1 MASPTGVALC
11 KRFTNKY
18 VPVVIGLRANI
29 VRPYGADCT
38 DRIDTVRRGRR
49 TLLYPFSIKLKRRNI
64 VNRHGNSPFSISI
77 RHKQKQ
83 ENTLQ
88 CSPVL
93 LILYSYSV
101 LSANQSRFTV
111 CS

>member
-1 MASPTGVALC
+1 MASPTAVTLC

-18 VPVVIGLRANI
+18 VPVVIGLRANN

-49 TLLYPFSIKLKRRNI
+49 TTVILHSQF
-64 VNRHGNSPFSISI
+64 SI